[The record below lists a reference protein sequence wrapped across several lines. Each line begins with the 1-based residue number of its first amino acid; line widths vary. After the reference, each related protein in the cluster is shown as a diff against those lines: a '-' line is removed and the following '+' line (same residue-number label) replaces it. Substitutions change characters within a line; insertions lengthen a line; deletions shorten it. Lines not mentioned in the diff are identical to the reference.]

1 MKDGS
6 GFRSRDISETKSSSD
21 GLNARTDGGQ
31 LACAQTIPPSALT
44 SLAGTLSFTN
54 TLPKSSIAIL
64 HPRRIFLE
72 MGLFSGLFQTGSQ

>member
-1 MKDGS
+1 M
-6 GFRSRDISETKSSSD
+6 FKSKAA
-21 GLNARTDGGQ
+21 LRLTRF
-31 LACAQTIPPSALT
+31 AQTIPPSALT

-72 MGLFSGLFQTGSQ
+72 MGLFSGLSKPEVNEYIASRSKARPEDFRN